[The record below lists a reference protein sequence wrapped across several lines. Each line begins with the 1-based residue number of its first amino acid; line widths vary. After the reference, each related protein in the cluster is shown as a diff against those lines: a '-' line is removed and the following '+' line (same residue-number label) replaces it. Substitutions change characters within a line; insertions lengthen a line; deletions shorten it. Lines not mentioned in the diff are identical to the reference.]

1 MSVQRRETKTGA
13 VRWDVRLRDPSGR
26 TYTKTFRTK
35 REAEGYERTQLAARD
50 QGAWVDPRA
59 GRQMVAEW
67 VEFWYPMH
75 EVGLAPKTRAQYRS
89 TLDRWVLPALGHRR
103 LASLTPLDL
112 QELVNTWASD
122 AKPSTVQHRFAVLR
136 TLLLAA
142 VKGDV
147 LSRSPC
153 RGVKLPKRN
162 HERRSPILPDEL
174 VRLVEVTRPA
184 YRAMVWLGAVLGMR
198 WGEVAA
204 LRVESIDLLRRRLSV
219 TETVG
224 EASGVM
230 HFGPPKSAAGR
241 RSLPIPGSVV
251 EILAEHVRVQGLTA
265 ADGDTHIFQA
275 VKGGPLRYT
284 YWHPKVWVPA
294 REAIG
299 RPDIGFHDLR
309 RLYASGLVEA
319 GVDVKVSQE
328 LMGHED
334 IRLTRGLYAQA
345 ADESKRQAN
354 EAIAEQLL
362 DTARDIRAME
372 PDEKGRKD
380 A

>member
-1 MSVQRRETKTGA
+1 
-13 VRWDVRLRDPSGR
+13 
-26 TYTKTFRTK
+26 
-35 REAEGYERTQLAARD
+35 
-50 QGAWVDPRA
+50 
-59 GRQMVAEW
+59 
-67 VEFWYPMH
+67 MH
-75 EVGLAPKTRAQYRS
+75 EAGLAPKTRAQYRS
-89 TLDRWVLPALGHRR
+89 TLDRWVLPALAHRR

-112 QELVNTWASD
+112 QELVNEWALG

-136 TLLLAA
+136 TVLLAA

-153 RGVKLPKRN
+153 RGVKLPKPD
-162 HERRSPILPDEL
+162 HERRSLILQSEL
-174 VRLVEVTRPA
+174 TRLVEVTRRE
-184 YRAMVWLGAVLGMR
+184 YRAMVWLGALLGMR
-198 WGEVAA
+198 WGEVAG
-204 LRVESIDLLRRRLSV
+204 LRVESIDLLRRRLSI

-230 HFGPPKSAAGR
+230 HFGPPKSVAGR
-241 RSLPIPGSVV
+241 RSLPVPEPLV
-251 EILAEHVRVQGLTA
+251 EILAEHLRAQGLTA
-265 ADGDTHIFQA
+265 ADGNVHIFQA
-275 VKGGPLRYT
+275 VKGGPLRYS
-284 YWHPKVWVPA
+284 YWHPKVWIPA

-319 GVDVKVSQE
+319 AVDVKVSQE

-345 ADESKRQAN
+345 GDESKRRAN

-362 DTARDIRAME
+362 DTARDIRAMD
-372 PDEKGRKD
+372 PNRKGRKD